1 MITSDICRFAAPA
14 WGRGSYWMIPSGEAR
29 LVVGA
34 GSHVRHPAGASKMG
48 LPSPARTPRLPP
60 RIDAQNNAG
69 NVLAVGTLSVGVEQA
84 QVRYRVPLVIRSE

>member
-1 MITSDICRFAAPA
+1 
-14 WGRGSYWMIPSGEAR
+14 
-29 LVVGA
+29 
-34 GSHVRHPAGASKMG
+34 MG